1 MNFILKKIQ
10 DVKGKEK
17 MEISFKEKYSFERRK
32 NDSETVLAKYP
43 NRVPVIIERFGFE
56 VPKIDR
62 SKYLVPDD
70 LTMASFML
78 VIRKRIKLEPE
89 KAIYLF
95 VNGKILA
102 GMETVHSVYD
112 KYRDEDGFLYMTY
125 SGESTFG

>member
-1 MNFILKKIQ
+1 MNFILKKIK

-17 MEISFKEKYSFERRK
+17 LGHSFKDKYSFERRK

-43 NRVPVIIERFGFE
+43 NRVPVIIERFGE
-56 VPKIDR
+56 DVPNIDR

-70 LTMASFML
+70 LTMANFMY

-95 VNGKILA
+95 VNGKVLA
-102 GMETVHSVYD
+102 GMETMNSVYD

>member
-1 MNFILKKIQ
+1 MNFILKKIK

-17 MEISFKEKYSFERRK
+17 FEHSFKDKYSFERRK
-32 NDSETVLAKYP
+32 HDSETVLAKYP
-43 NRVPVIIERFGFE
+43 NRVPVIIERFGE
-56 VPKIDR
+56 DVPNIDR

-70 LTMASFML
+70 LSMANFMY

-95 VNGKILA
+95 VNGKVLA
-102 GMETVHSVYD
+102 GMETMNSIYD
-112 KYRDEDGFLYMTY
+112 KHRNEDGFLYMTY